1 MQTHAVLL
9 RVVTYVSWCLCAPS
23 IGLTPHQMPDRE
35 GIGPAAGN
43 RQGYEQD
50 SGALQQLELPNGL
63 TAQLVGQLLD
73 EDPLLGLLEPPL
85 GSDPLPELPEPTEAF
100 QAFLAELA
108 G

>member
-9 RVVTYVSWCLCAPS
+9 RVVTYVSWCLCAPA

-35 GIGPAAGN
+35 GIEQVAGN

-85 GSDPLPELPEPTEAF
+85 GSDPLPDPTEAF